1 MSLYCINLS
10 RAQLT
15 EIICHCERN
24 HKMLNGRT
32 QRGGPGNE
40 WLHSL
45 PPLLFCPSSSLG
57 CAPARARSR
66 HRGINCFF
74 RLGGK
79 CLLLPV
85 LSLAFFFSTPSA
97 PSLSLIGFTKLPSL
111 NPFIKNH
118 QSVSLSVSLHPPP
131 NSSVQDAQFFSISL
145 YEENLRAR
153 EEAFT
158 KFLNAKTTLST

>member
-57 CAPARARSR
+57 CAPARARSQ

-118 QSVSLSVSLHPPP
+118 QSVSQSVSIPLQILPSKML
-131 NSSVQDAQFFSISL
+131 NFSPLVSTRRTSA
-145 YEENLRAR
+145 RAR
-153 EEAFT
+153 
-158 KFLNAKTTLST
+158 KLSQSSLMPRQH